1 MISPVHQ
8 IRSPAVPISF
18 CGRCQAETLKFPRR
32 TIQEWLASLKL
43 EGKVAIITGG
53 GSGIGR
59 TTALLFSKEG
69 AKVAVF
75 GRRRQYL
82 DETVRMIQEAGSE
95 ALSVQGDV
103 TNAADVQ
110 RLVKETLKKFGR
122 VDILFN
128 NAGTGAIGN
137 VLEVSEEDWDQNMA
151 VNLKGPFLCSKYA
164 IPEMKKVGGGAIVN
178 IGSIDSFSAGI
189 PPCVAYC
196 TTRGGTIQLT
206 RAMAIDHVKD
216 NIRVNCVAAG
226 AIDTPSSWV
235 SQDKFDYMMKPYGDP
250 KVLKKSL
257 LEMHPMNRLGTP
269 EEVAKAVLF
278 LASDDASFTTGAV
291 LMVDGGYTAH

>member
-1 MISPVHQ
+1 MTP
-8 IRSPAVPISF
+8 
-18 CGRCQAETLKFPRR
+18 
-32 TIQEWLASLKL
+32 LKL
-43 EGKVAIITGG
+43 EGKVAIITGA

-75 GRRRQYL
+75 DVVKQGA
-82 DETVRMIQEAGSE
+82 DETVRMIQEAGGE

-110 RLVKETLKKFGR
+110 RMVKETLKKFGR

-128 NAGTGAIGN
+128 NAGIGAIGN
-137 VLEVSEEDWDQNMA
+137 VLEVSEEDWDRNMA

-178 IGSIDSFSAGI
+178 IGSIDSFNAGI

-250 KVLKKSL
+250 KVLKKNL
-257 LEMHPMNRLGTP
+257 LEMHPMNRLGKP